1 MCAALVWVK
10 RIDASNG
17 SRATFGPQ
25 IWMAFR
31 SRGQRTEPFLRS
43 RQVSLSHCQGRVE
56 RLVVRDGQLLM
67 PDNTIALFDENL
79 SHHRRLIA
87 IVWRRQ
93 RHCSS
98 PRRDASIG
106 GDLVTWT
113 LGLPSAQ
120 PKARRKRRKP
130 ATFHARAIDCAVD
143 AWSNERS
150 LMERYQCTQQFS
162 KVRNAHARL
171 IEQALLPKPCNRI
184 SRGFL
189 HRP

>member
-1 MCAALVWVK
+1 MSAVIQRKPNTAVAATPKKPNNVKTRSNQPTAPAKVTARNLCA
-10 RIDASNG
+10 
-17 SRATFGPQ
+17 
-25 IWMAFR
+25 
-31 SRGQRTEPFLRS
+31 
-43 RQVSLSHCQGRVE
+43 
-56 RLVVRDGQLLM
+56 
-67 PDNTIALFDENL
+67 DNTIALFDENL

-93 RHCSS
+93 RHCSF